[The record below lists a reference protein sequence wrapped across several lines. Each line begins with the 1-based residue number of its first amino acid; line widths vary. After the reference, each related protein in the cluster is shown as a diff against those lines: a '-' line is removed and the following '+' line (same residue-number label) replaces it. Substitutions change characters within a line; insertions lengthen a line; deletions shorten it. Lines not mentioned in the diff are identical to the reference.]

1 MQQAT
6 DRDLLTMT
14 FKTQPHR
21 YTIDLAPNS
30 RARCRGC
37 RRSIE
42 KGALRLAIHAFV
54 RPNRETTFTRHLS
67 TECVGTAMAADV
79 VGACSMPNGVR
90 VDSGLEQGTVAC
102 AWEVLEAQAVERVS
116 GCSGRRRGH
125 LKDEVCCPRK
135 PIVGTMLGY
144 LRRVEVGGGEQKEDA

>member
-21 YTIDLAPNS
+21 YTIDLAPTS

-54 RPNRETTFTRHLS
+54 RPNRGTTFTRHLS

-79 VGACSMPNGVR
+79 MGACSMPNGVR

-102 AWEVLEAQAVERVS
+102 AWEMLEAQAVEHVG
-116 GCSGRRRGH
+116 GCSGRRRGQLEH
-125 LKDEVCCPRK
+125 EAGCLRK
-135 PIVGTMLGY
+135 PIVGTMLRY
-144 LRRVEVGGGEQKEDA
+144 LGRIEVGRCEQEENV

>member
-21 YTIDLAPNS
+21 YTIDLAPTS

-54 RPNRETTFTRHLS
+54 RPNRGTTFARHL
-67 TECVGTAMAADV
+67 TPGCVGAAMAADV
-79 VGACSMPNGVR
+79 MGACSMPNGVR

-102 AWEVLEAQAVERVS
+102 AWEVLEARPQIQMNVS
-116 GCSGRRRGH
+116 
-125 LKDEVCCPRK
+125 CPG
-135 PIVGTMLGY
+135 V
-144 LRRVEVGGGEQKEDA
+144 VGGQAS